1 MTRQNQIVIDFKR
14 LLNDGRLAVANVM
27 HTGDVVTF
35 VVVSPTP
42 IKSKLSDGSPAG
54 HMTMIFPVL
63 ASVTLEK
70 DYSNIFAELRAVM
83 MVLAFPARA
92 PLIRLRVST
101 LSGKRHCTLG
111 VTDRSNLE
119 FYGVHNRRVSDQ
131 LADAILNDTEHLSLA
146 ASYSDAFISHAKY
159 SNEAHYTFKVERSQ

>member
-1 MTRQNQIVIDFKR
+1 MSRKHQIVLDFKR
-14 LLNDGRLAVANVM
+14 LLKDCRLSLTNVGYM
-27 HTGDVVTF
+27 DDKK
-35 VVVSPTP
+35 PN
-42 IKSKLSDGSPAG
+42 
-54 HMTMIFPVL
+54 
-63 ASVTLEK
+63 ASVYFDVLFCGEWLDCVRLDQ
-70 DYSNIFAELRAVM
+70 DYSNIIEMAARILKAHPTQGKGKCAESS
-83 MVLAFPARA
+83 

-111 VTDRSNLE
+111 VARSFNLE

-159 SNEAHYTFKVERSQ
+159 SNEAHYTFKLEQSK